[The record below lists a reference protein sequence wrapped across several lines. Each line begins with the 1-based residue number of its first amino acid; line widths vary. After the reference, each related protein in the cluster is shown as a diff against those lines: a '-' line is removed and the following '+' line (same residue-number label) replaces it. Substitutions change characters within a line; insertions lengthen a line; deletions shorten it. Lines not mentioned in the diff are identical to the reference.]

1 MALEVIMPRV
11 DMDMTEGKIAFWYVK
26 NGDAVVKGQA
36 LFDIETD
43 KATMEVEAHGDGF
56 VQGIVGDVGSTLPV
70 GTIVAWILSEGENLP
85 SGGAPKPHPD
95 SANGAVNPEP
105 VLAPHA
111 LAPSGVERSDNLSDA
126 LMRATPLA
134 RSLARA
140 HEIDLTTVKGSGPL
154 GRVMAADLRES
165 VRTNENSGG
174 PGSPT
179 EGYRLHS
186 QWLIEGAGTP
196 LVLIHGFGADLGS
209 WKPFAAHISGQA
221 TVALDLPNHGKSP
234 VSATRTLADI
244 AARALNT
251 LDALGVAEFHVL
263 GHSLGGAVAL
273 AILQLSSSRVKSL
286 TLLAPAGLGPDV
298 NGAFIE
304 GLCRAENEAALR
316 PWMTELVSDAS
327 VLTPSFIA
335 TAHKQLAS
343 PDKRAALRAMAQ
355 TLMPYGTQAES
366 VRHTLAG
373 VRVPAKVIWGSDDR
387 IIPLHHGL
395 GLPGQV
401 GLHTLR
407 GVGHLPQVEQPQ
419 LVAQLLAEQLRH

>member
-11 DMDMTEGKIAFWYVK
+11 DMDMTEGKVAFWYVK

-56 VQGIVGDVGSTLPV
+56 VQGIVGEVGSTMPV
-70 GTIVAWILSEGENLP
+70 GTIVAWILSEGESLP
-85 SGGAPKPHPD
+85 SDGAPKPQLD
-95 SANGAVNPEP
+95 SASGAVNPEP
-105 VLAPHA
+105 A
-111 LAPSGVERSDNLSDA
+111 LATQALALPVVERSDNPNGA

-140 HEIDLTTVKGSGPL
+140 HQIDLTTVKGSGPL
-154 GRVMAADLRES
+154 GRVIAADLREIA
-165 VRTNENSGG
+165 RTHENSGG
-174 PGSPT
+174 SGAST
-179 EGYRLHS
+179 EGYSLHS

-209 WKPFAAHISGQA
+209 WKPFAAHIARQP
-221 TVALDLPNHGKSP
+221 TLALDLPNHGKSP
-234 VSATRTLADI
+234 ASATSTLTDI
-244 AARALNT
+244 AARALST
-251 LDALGVAEFHVL
+251 LDALGLTEFHVL

-273 AILQLSSSRVKSL
+273 SMLQLSPSRVKSL
-286 TLLAPAGLGPDV
+286 TLLAPAGLGPGV

-304 GLCRAENEAALR
+304 GLCRAESEAALR
-316 PWMTELVSDAS
+316 PWMTELVNDAS
-327 VLTPSFIA
+327 ILTASFIA

-343 PDKRAALRAMAQ
+343 AEKRAALRSMAQ
-355 TLMPYGTQAES
+355 SLMPQGTQAES
-366 VRHTLAG
+366 VRHVLSD

-387 IIPLHHGL
+387 IIPSHHGL

-401 GLHTLR
+401 GLHVLR
-407 GVGHLPQVEQPQ
+407 GVGHLPHVEQPQ
-419 LVAQLLAEQLRH
+419 LIAQLLAEQLRQ